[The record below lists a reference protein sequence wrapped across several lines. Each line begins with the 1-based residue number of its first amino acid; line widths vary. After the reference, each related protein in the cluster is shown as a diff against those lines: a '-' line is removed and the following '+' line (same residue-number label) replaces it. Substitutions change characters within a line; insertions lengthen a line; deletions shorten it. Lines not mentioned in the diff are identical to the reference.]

1 MNGVNGL
8 ILAGG
13 ASSRM
18 GRPKA
23 LLSYQGALQL
33 DRVAQLLQP
42 ICNQLFLS
50 CQPIQVD
57 LYRAAGWEGAFVLDQ
72 ARWGTIGPLN
82 GLLSAFDLHPG
93 PWLVVGCDY
102 PLLETADIQLLLN
115 SRAAG
120 QLAVAYET
128 SNGVEPLISL
138 YEAAAAP
145 FLISFWEKG
154 QQSLRHF
161 LSSHPIQRVPP
172 PLPDRLQ
179 SIDTPEA
186 YQRIHLT

>member
-18 GRPKA
+18 GQPKA
-23 LLSYQGALQL
+23 LLTYEGSLQL
-33 DRVAQLLQP
+33 HRVKQLLQP
-42 ICNQLFLS
+42 ICSQLFLS
-50 CQPIQVD
+50 CQAPQVD
-57 LYRAAGWEGAFVLDQ
+57 LYRASGWEGPVVVDQ

-82 GLLSAFDLHPG
+82 GLLSALDRHPG

-102 PLLETADIQLLLN
+102 PLLETADIQLLLD

-128 SNGVEPLISL
+128 RNGLEPIISL

-186 YQRIHLT
+186 YHRIHLT